1 MVSKVCSR
9 SHGQPVP
16 GVRSAAMIS
25 MSRAMSREGVIAG
38 IDERADDG
46 GPYNAC
52 RQLSRILR
60 HVPPSVPGRAKA
72 RPGCQLL
79 LVAGSLGLAAG
90 FEQEPAALFGF
101 VDEILQKAG
110 GRHVLVL
117 VGDLVR
123 RAPVVD
129 LRLIVVPSPPHHSH
143 P

>member
-1 MVSKVCSR
+1 
-9 SHGQPVP
+9 
-16 GVRSAAMIS
+16 MIS

-117 VGDLVR
+117 VGTSCAERIWWICALLSFMSSSNISI
-123 RAPVVD
+123 AGT
-129 LRLIVVPSPPHHSH
+129 
-143 P
+143 

>member
-1 MVSKVCSR
+1 
-9 SHGQPVP
+9 
-16 GVRSAAMIS
+16 MIS
-25 MSRAMSREGVIAG
+25 MSRAMSREGIIAG

-101 VDEILQKAG
+101 VDKFSKRLAVATSSCLSATSCAERMWWICALLSFMSSSNISIAG
-110 GRHVLVL
+110 T
-117 VGDLVR
+117 
-123 RAPVVD
+123 
-129 LRLIVVPSPPHHSH
+129 
-143 P
+143 